1 MAQFSLYVL
10 LSYFKPMSQCFI
22 SHSFT
27 LCFDIVTG
35 NGQAWPAQLL
45 LVDKS
50 HACLKFWERSSR
62 REPMLFYIF
71 EAVHQKMGFRM
82 SSDNNQT
89 SYMACR
95 IVLGQPDICDA

>member
-35 NGQAWPAQLL
+35 NGQA
-45 LVDKS
+45 
-50 HACLKFWERSSR
+50 
-62 REPMLFYIF
+62 
-71 EAVHQKMGFRM
+71 
-82 SSDNNQT
+82 
-89 SYMACR
+89 
-95 IVLGQPDICDA
+95 